1 MQPGPRT
8 VSFPVCLQFARPES
22 GPAQSPRFFGS
33 LRLAVARN
41 KSVLLFYP
49 DTTRPAHPESPQ
61 HFRHSTNLPAPIEK
75 PNVCQKSQSVP
86 FHRSTLLAVAI
97 RPIESLPQLPHSL
110 HRPMTSSR
118 PPGNENAIVPSSNPK
133 LCRAT
138 PPG

>member
-1 MQPGPRT
+1 MQSAPRP
-8 VSFPVCLQFARPES
+8 VLFQVCLQFARPDLE
-22 GPAQSPRFFGS
+22 PALWLQSYRSIHPALGRSKF
-33 LRLAVARN
+33 AP
-41 KSVLLFYP
+41 LFYP